1 MFFFFRLT
9 KTWAHPTTHPDMHLY
24 HQIQR
29 SRDRDIHTGF
39 HLANHGNSEKRY
51 TLQGTNIFPK
61 NGIFESMIFLFPRWD
76 MLTFL
81 SANGSLVAW
90 VPVVWIL
97 SFIRVPFF
105 VRIPF
110 SYGIPGWIMN
120 HYSWIWVLGFFVVKT
135 HTKKEGPAGAS
146 RMKFEMHE
154 PFFGKSYHWS
164 LILGPRILLHGF

>member
-1 MFFFFRLT
+1 MFET
-9 KTWAHPTTHPDMHLY
+9 AI
-24 HQIQR
+24 QIVY
-29 SRDRDIHTGF
+29 IHTYSMTYG
-39 HLANHGNSEKRY
+39 LGASSEPHSSPGKRSNDRIWSNPM
-51 TLQGTNIFPK
+51 TPK
-61 NGIFESMIFLFPRWD
+61 STKLMQKYSLC
-76 MLTFL
+76 
-81 SANGSLVAW
+81 SANGKLVAW